1 MFSVGVCAFFSSHTP
16 FCPRPFLILG
26 RSQQHPVENIVADQ
40 APRVLSGGGRLSA
53 FRGSGEPGAVSEPPS
68 PAALRVHGL
77 AEVTSKWEFGG

>member
-1 MFSVGVCAFFSSHTP
+1 M
-16 FCPRPFLILG
+16 
-26 RSQQHPVENIVADQ
+26 ENIVADQ